1 MCYMLCFV
9 MRKIEYIVVEKKI
22 EKNQKKLSKKC

>member
-9 MRKIEYIVVEKKI
+9 MSKIEYIVVEKKI